1 MHMTEIEKL
10 ERRIVLKRQVI
21 TIYQEEQKQ
30 LERKIRDTR
39 YGIMNLR
46 TQIQKIRDQVHKE
59 QKGLYEL
66 EQGVG

>member
-1 MHMTEIEKL
+1 L

-21 TIYQEEQKQ
+21 ASYQEEQKQ

-46 TQIQKIRDQVHKE
+46 RQIQEIRDQVHKK

>member
-21 TIYQEEQKQ
+21 ASYQEEQKQ

-39 YGIMNLR
+39 HGIMNLR